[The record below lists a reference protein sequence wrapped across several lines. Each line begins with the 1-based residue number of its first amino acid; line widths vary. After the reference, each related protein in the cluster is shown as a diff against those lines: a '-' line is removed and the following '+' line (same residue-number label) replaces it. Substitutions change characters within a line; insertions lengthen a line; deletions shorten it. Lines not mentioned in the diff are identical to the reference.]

1 MTREINAHIR
11 RLTTHDSIEELTAL
25 LHAAYAQHAAAGR
38 TFFASYQSVDD
49 TRHRV
54 DKGECWL
61 MFAGDLMVGTVTI
74 AVPAQVPPGY
84 PAGVRSGA
92 FYQLAVLPQ
101 WREQGL
107 GERLLRW
114 AEQRIVELGGD
125 AAVIDTAVT
134 ATELIGWYE
143 RRGYTAVGR
152 WLWDVTNYES
162 VVLRKAL

>member
-1 MTREINAHIR
+1 MTREMAVHIR
-11 RLTTHDSIEELTAL
+11 RFTTHDSIEELTAL
-25 LHAAYAQHAAAGR
+25 LHAAYAEHAAAGR
-38 TFFASYQSVDD
+38 TFFASYQSVGD

-54 DKGECWL
+54 ENGECWV

-74 AVPAQVPPGY
+74 AVPPKVPQGY
-84 PAGVRSGA
+84 PAGVRSGT

-101 WREQGL
+101 WRQQRL
-107 GERLLRW
+107 GKRLLRW
-114 AEQRIVELGGD
+114 AEQRIVELGDD

-134 ATELIGWYE
+134 ATELIAWYE